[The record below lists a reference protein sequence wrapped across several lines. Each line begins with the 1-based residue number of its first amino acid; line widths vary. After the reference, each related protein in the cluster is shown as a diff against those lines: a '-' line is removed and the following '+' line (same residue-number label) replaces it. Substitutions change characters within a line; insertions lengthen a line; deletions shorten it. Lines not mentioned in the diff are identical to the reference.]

1 MNGQQAPAKLLGR
14 REREA
19 VRLVAERGYVRSR
32 ELAEAVGI
40 SLSSASHV
48 LDRLV
53 RRGFLV
59 REPVYLVTRRSRLG
73 YALTGAAQDLINS

>member
-19 VRLVAERGYVRSR
+19 VRLVAERGPR

-59 REPVYLVTRRSRLG
+59 REPVYLVTRRSRFG